1 MDETSR
7 KPILI
12 LHTNDLDY
20 ALYHE
25 DERFAHVRAFVRE
38 KRYTASKTDVTYRVL
53 SHWDAQGLLPAG
65 MKESDGAW
73 RRFNFIER
81 VWLEAIKRLR
91 AFGLSLETIAR
102 VQKQVM
108 RWHEKSQFY
117 PEFEYFTAKAWF
129 SSADPYILVLANG
142 DADVGVSGDIELGK
156 ILRGNKD
163 MLLISLKSILKDMGI
178 KRIAHADTLHSL
190 TKEEIELLVK
200 IRIEN
205 NSEVR
210 VKTDEEGRITELES
224 TKTITDPPPNY
235 ELQKQL
241 KDKGMYGEV
250 VTKYEDGK
258 SRSVRIT
265 KKQRFDA
272 KK

>member
-1 MDETSR
+1 MDEISHT
-7 KPILI
+7 PILI

-20 ALYHE
+20 AFYHE

-53 SHWDAQGLLPAG
+53 SHWDAQGLLPDG
-65 MKESDGAW
+65 MEESNGSW

-91 AFGLSLETIAR
+91 TFGLSLETIAR
-102 VQKQVM
+102 IQKQVM
-108 RWHEKSQFY
+108 RWHEKGQFY

-142 DADVGVSGDIELGK
+142 DADVGSSGDIELGK
-156 ILRGNKD
+156 MLRGNKD

-178 KRIAHADTLHSL
+178 KRIARADTLHSL
-190 TKEEIELLVK
+190 TKEEIELLSK
-200 IRIEN
+200 IHVEC
-205 NSEVR
+205 SEEIK
-210 VKTDEEGRITELES
+210 VKTDGDGAITALE
-224 TKTITDPPPNY
+224 TTNTITDPLPNY

-241 KDKGMYGEV
+241 KDEGVYGEV
-250 VTKYEDGK
+250 VTKYEGGN

-265 KKQRFDA
+265 KKQRFNA